1 MNPQELID
9 FHASLGDAIATH
21 LEGFVDPEE
30 LSAHEAIQPLYQL
43 YGTRFVPAD
52 ICQFSATSLSQLT
65 EEYNDYFE
73 VENITEEL
81 VRTFLRAAL
90 WRWDNLEL
98 EIKREG

>member
-9 FHASLGDAIATH
+9 FHTSLGDAIATH
-21 LEGFVDPEE
+21 LEGLVDPEA
-30 LSAHEAIQPLYQL
+30 LSTHEAIQPLYQL